1 MARIRILPP
10 GNHRAISR
18 GPKGPPSG
26 VADWFALL
34 HTNKLVGL
42 ALLNAFDLMNYA
54 LVGLIFLGLYAA
66 LRRFNKAM
74 MTLALL
80 LGFLGIGIYFASNQA
95 FSLLALSDQYA
106 AVTSELQ
113 RTVLLNAGQVLLAL
127 NNHAVFGSGVFWGFV
142 LVALAGLITSIV
154 MLEGGPF
161 GRSTSVIGMLANVL
175 GLGYFFTL
183 AFAPAL
189 TFIPLSASAPFV
201 LVWYILIGLKLLKLA
216 RAETGESSN

>member
-1 MARIRILPP
+1 MSSDDGSDPNTPSWQPSGYFA
-10 GNHRAISR
+10 GT
-18 GPKGPPSG
+18 KGPPSG

-34 HTNKLVGL
+34 PNKLVGL
-42 ALLNAFDLMNYA
+42 ALLNAFDLVNYA

-95 FSLLALSDQYA
+95 FPLLALSDQYA

-127 NNHAVFGSGVFWGFV
+127 IIMPCSVLAYSGDSF
-142 LVALAGLITSIV
+142 LS
-154 MLEGGPF
+154 
-161 GRSTSVIGMLANVL
+161 RSL
-175 GLGYFFTL
+175 G
-183 AFAPAL
+183 
-189 TFIPLSASAPFV
+189 
-201 LVWYILIGLKLLKLA
+201 
-216 RAETGESSN
+216 